1 MAKDDAHPLTYR
13 VYFAAMGRANRIGHA
28 EFAEGELRHL
38 LRRPDG
44 TLRSESSISNAIREA
59 KGKRLIHPD
68 SGARCLVLPS
78 HHFQKAGKGS
88 AVCDAHGIRW
98 A

>member
-1 MAKDDAHPLTYR
+1 MAKDNAHPLLYR

-38 LRRPDG
+38 LRSIDG
-44 TLRSESSISNAIREA
+44 TPRSEQSISNVIREA
-59 KGKRLIHPD
+59 KVRGLIHRD

-78 HHFQKAGKGS
+78 HHFQKAGLGS
-88 AVCDAHGIRW
+88 GTCDVHGIRW